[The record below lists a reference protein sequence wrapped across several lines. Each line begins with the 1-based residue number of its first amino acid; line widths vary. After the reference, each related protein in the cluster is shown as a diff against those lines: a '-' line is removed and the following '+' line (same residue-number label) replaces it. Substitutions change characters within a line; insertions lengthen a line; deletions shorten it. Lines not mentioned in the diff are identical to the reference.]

1 VVNGPIPVISQSVN
15 QSPESIEIRK
25 QRFAIA
31 AMLLVAAVAFA
42 FYAPSLRFGFFN
54 DDPTGHLRWMQ
65 GRSVWSLLTD
75 ASGHSYYRPLSFIFW
90 QILYALLG
98 RHDPFVLHLLN
109 VLAHAANAALV
120 VWLAHRLT
128 GRWLYATLAGL
139 LFALYPFSYEAVPYV
154 GSFVHPLVT
163 LLILLTLAFYIRWR
177 EGSVRWAFAAAHVTL
192 TLAVLTQE
200 NAVITPL
207 LMLALSLLHLASPP
221 ALLPGRDK
229 RVRFHTS
236 AERGAITP
244 AALSFLI
251 EPMIFAAIWLLV
263 PKTAEARTISF
274 AAMKANV
281 LPFVQALV
289 YPVAPLANHRVT
301 LLALLAIAS
310 LAILFMLARYAS
322 VTRVFAFGLIVW
334 ALASL
339 PSILILDNAYVLGS
353 PRLFYLASAGAA
365 LVCALPLLAL
375 ESLLKFET
383 WYLKFGIWF
392 LTFALCY
399 LPSASYTRC
408 ELAYQGM
415 AGEVGRMMAGAAQS
429 TSQEL
434 TFVNLPYFF
443 SSRGKGTECHN
454 PFVFAPT
461 GAVVIPPYAD
471 ARDFVVYNG
480 GPDRPTIALVVP
492 EYRPGW
498 QTFGAPISVEQ
509 LREQLDT
516 SRVFVFDLIHWRFFD
531 LSAAWQPNAPMSQ
544 ARATLGKSQISS
556 LKSQISNSGVVT
568 LTWQSLAAAQDLKVF
583 VHVYAANGKLA
594 AQDDGPPAAGFAPTS
609 WWRLGDVITDT
620 RTINVASLPPGTYRI
635 TAGMYDGTTGE
646 RLEARGADGARLP
659 DDEILIAQMTR

>member
-1 VVNGPIPVISQSVN
+1 
-15 QSPESIEIRK
+15 
-25 QRFAIA
+25 
-31 AMLLVAAVAFA
+31 MLLVAAVAFA

-65 GRSVWSLLTD
+65 GRSVGSLLTD
-75 ASGHSYYRPLSFIFW
+75 ASGHSYYRPLSFILW

-128 GRWLYATLAGL
+128 GRLTYATLAGL

-163 LLILLTLAFYIRWR
+163 LLILLTLALYVRWR
-177 EGSVRWAFAAAHVTL
+177 EGNARWAFAAAHVTL

-207 LMLALSLLHLASPP
+207 LMLALSLLRLPSSPP
-221 ALLPGRDK
+221 AFGVPSREKGARS
-229 RVRFHTS
+229 HTS
-236 AERGAITP
+236 AGRGAITP
-244 AALSFLI
+244 AALSYCI
-251 EPMIFAAIWLLV
+251 EPMILAVIWLLV
-263 PKTAEARTISF
+263 PKTAEARTMSF
-274 AAMKANV
+274 AAVQANV

-289 YPVAPLANHRVT
+289 YPVAPLANHSST

-310 LAILFMLARYAS
+310 LAALFALAHYAR
-322 VTRVFAFGLIVW
+322 VTRVFAFGVIVW

-353 PRLFYLASAGAA
+353 PRLFYLASVGAA
-365 LVCALPLLAL
+365 LICALPLLAL
-375 ESLLKFET
+375 ESLLRFET
-383 WYLKFGIWF
+383 LAPARSAGVWYLKFGIWC
-392 LTFALCY
+392 LIFAVCY

-443 SSRGKGTECHN
+443 SSGGQVAECRN

-471 ARDFVVYNG
+471 ARDFVRYNG
-480 GPDRPTIALVVP
+480 GPDRPTLAFTAP
-492 EYRPGW
+492 EYQPGW

-509 LREQLDT
+509 LRGQLDT

-544 ARATLGKSQISS
+544 ARTILGKSQIAN
-556 LKSQISNSGVVT
+556 LKSEFSNQGIVT
-568 LTWQSLAAAQDLKVF
+568 LTWQSLAPVQDLRVF
-583 VHVYAANGKLA
+583 VHVYAASGKLA

-609 WWRLGDVITDT
+609 WWRPGDVITDT
-620 RTINVASLPPGTYRI
+620 HAINMASLPPGTYRV
-635 TAGMYDGTTGE
+635 TAGMYDGTIGK
-646 RLEARGADGARLP
+646 RLEARADGARLP
-659 DDEILIAQMTR
+659 DDEIVITQMTR